1 MKLRMLRVDYGG
13 AAMIRDVLW
22 VLTTICFLAAVF
34 FAGLVAL
41 WLLPFVLLFMVLT
54 RRY

>member
-1 MKLRMLRVDYGG
+1 ML
-13 AAMIRDVLW
+13 RDVLW
-22 VLTTICFLAAVF
+22 AIATMCFLAAVF

-41 WLLPFVLLFMVLT
+41 WLLPFILLFMVLT